1 MVWDTNSTGVDLH
14 VIEPTGEKYY
24 YSHKNTAISGMI
36 TRDFISSYEPEEYL
50 LRKAVKGAC
59 MVRTKYFANHQQ
71 SLTGATTIIIHIYKY
86 FGQSNQ
92 QKEIVTLRLTSNQE
106 MIDVCKVEF
115 DDDVK
120 RKSNN
125 KTIDDQKS
133 NTTIH
138 SNIIC
143 EGCNM
148 SPIKGDRYRCLF
160 CADIDFYQS
169 CKSTSGTNYG
179 SNYQYNHLLSCIK
192 DSSEY
197 SESFYLQNRTDID
210 HANIQC
216 NSCSIKPIIGIRY
229 HCICGINLCE
239 KCEFTGL
246 HDQSH
251 HRTKIT
257 NPV

>member
-1 MVWDTNSTGVDLH
+1 MVWDTNGTGVDLH
-14 VIEPTGEKYY
+14 VIEPTDEKCY
-24 YSHKNTAISGMI
+24 YSHKNTAIGGMI
-36 TRDFISSYEPEEYL
+36 TRGFISGYEPEEYL
-50 LRKAVKGAC
+50 LRNAVKGAC
-59 MVRTKYFANHQQ
+59 M
-71 SLTGATTIIIHIYKY
+71 

-120 RKSNN
+120 RKTNN

-143 EGCNM
+143 ERCDM

-160 CADIDFYQS
+160 CPDIDFCQS

-251 HRTKIT
+251 HRTKLTQYNTIQFLT
-257 NPV
+257 